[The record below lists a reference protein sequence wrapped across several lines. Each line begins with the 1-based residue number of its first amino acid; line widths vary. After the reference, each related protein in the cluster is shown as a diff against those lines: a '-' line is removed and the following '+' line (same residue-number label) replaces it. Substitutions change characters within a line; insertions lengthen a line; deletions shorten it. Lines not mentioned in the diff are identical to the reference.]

1 MPGSGSDNRNRKL
14 AMRVRVS
21 DSEQSEIRSRADR
34 AGVSVSAYFRA
45 AALGGK
51 PLRAERQPAI
61 NRREVARLLG
71 EIMRL
76 REALVAAA
84 RQGDKARCTDLVESF
99 DRDFWELRAACLE
112 ALGREP

>member
-1 MPGSGSDNRNRKL
+1 L
-14 AMRVRVS
+14 RVS
-21 DSEQSEIRSRADR
+21 DSEHSEILSRADR

-84 RQGDKARCTDLVESF
+84 RQGDKARCTHLVESF
-99 DRDFWELRAACLE
+99 DRDFWELDASINGAILRD
-112 ALGREP
+112 